1 MITLPLQDVEALAV
15 RSLEAAGLPPGTARS
30 VARALV
36 AAEADGLASH
46 GLMRLPYYADQALS
60 GKVKAKAEPVLE
72 RRAGAAIHVDA
83 QEGFAYP
90 AIELALREGGE
101 IAREQGIAIAAIGN
115 SHHAGAI
122 GHHVEATARDG
133 LLAMAFANTQAAIA
147 PWGGHKALYGTN
159 PIAFACPR
167 REASPLVI
175 DLSVSTV
182 ARGKVMVA
190 RNKGQPIPLGWALDT
205 QGNPTTD
212 AAEAMKG
219 TMLPFGE
226 AKGACLA
233 LMVEILAGALTG
245 ANFSH
250 ETGSMFD
257 AEGRPPHLGQLFI
270 LIDPARLGGEAF
282 LSRVEVLLAA
292 VLEQDGT
299 RLPGD
304 RRLALRTETTA
315 NGLSLPDDLVED
327 LRRRAGT
334 GCPLG
339 GAKTGPA

>member
-1 MITLPLQDVEALAV
+1 MATLSLHDAKTLATKAF
-15 RSLEAAGLPPGTARS
+15 LAAGLPPATALT

-60 GKVKAKAEPVLE
+60 GKVKAAAEPRLE
-72 RRAGAAIHVDA
+72 RKAPAAIHVDA
-83 QEGFAYP
+83 NEGFAYP
-90 AIELALREGGE
+90 AIALALEEGGR

-122 GHHVEATARDG
+122 GHHVEAVAQNG
-133 LLAMAFANTQAAIA
+133 LLALAFANTQAAIA
-147 PWGGHKALYGTN
+147 PWGGRKALYGTN
-159 PIAFACPR
+159 PIAFASPR
-167 REASPLVI
+167 RDAPPLVV

-190 RNKGQPIPLGWALDT
+190 KTKGESIPLGWALDAE
-205 QGNPTTD
+205 GNPTTD
-212 AAEAMKG
+212 AAAAMQG
-219 TMLPFGE
+219 TMLPFGD

-250 ETGSMFD
+250 ETGSMFE
-257 AEGRPPHLGQLFI
+257 AKGEPPHLGQLFI
-270 LIDPARLGGEAF
+270 LIDPSKLGGESF
-282 LSRVEVLLAA
+282 LDRIEVLIAA
-292 VLEQDGT
+292 ILQQDGT

-304 RRLALRTETTA
+304 RRLALRAKAAVE
-315 NGLSLPDDLVED
+315 GLALPDDLVAE
-327 LRRRAGT
+327 LRRRAEG
-334 GCPLG
+334 
-339 GAKTGPA
+339 